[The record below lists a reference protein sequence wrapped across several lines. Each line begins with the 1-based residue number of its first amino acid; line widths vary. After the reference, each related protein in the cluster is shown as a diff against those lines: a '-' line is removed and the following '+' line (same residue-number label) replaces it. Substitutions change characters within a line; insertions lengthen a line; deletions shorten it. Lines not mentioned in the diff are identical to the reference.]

1 LQSLKYQVT
10 DSQCIYLPEM
20 SEKFPIYSL
29 LQGDE
34 AQILHIAI
42 IR

>member
-1 LQSLKYQVT
+1 
-10 DSQCIYLPEM
+10 M